1 MFKCS
6 KILGTFTT
14 VLSCILLAGN
24 VVASTKTESI
34 ASDTG
39 IIDGGV
45 DLNT

>member
-39 IIDGGV
+39 IID
-45 DLNT
+45 